1 MNRQAITFFS
11 LFSLILVLSVYYM
24 MIPPIDNNKNINQD
38 MEISLQEKLDAKR
51 ENDIQIQ
58 NDILASSAS
67 SSEQLNEA
75 LSQMDETTQHINL
88 ETSVKNKLIELGYKD
103 VFCEIDEDIIKIT
116 IQKTNG
122 NNEDVVKIIECVD
135 NATEGKY
142 SPEIKFISQ

>member
-38 MEISLQEKLDAKR
+38 MEISLQEKLNAKR

-75 LSQMDETTQHINL
+75 LGKTDLVGQGVVIQLIDKAGTQL
-88 ETSVKNKLIELGYKD
+88 S
-103 VFCEIDEDIIKIT
+103 
-116 IQKTNG
+116 
-122 NNEDVVKIIECVD
+122 EDVSVESIREEDLLLIININITTNTINVK
-135 NATEGKY
+135 
-142 SPEIKFISQ
+142 

>member
-88 ETSVKNKLIELGYKD
+88 ETLVKNKLIELGYKD
-103 VFCEIDEDIIKIT
+103 VFCEIDEDIMKNHHT
-116 IQKTNG
+116 YLQELHSSADQSYLAEQENRRAQYLVPLQQIQL
-122 NNEDVVKIIECVD
+122 
-135 NATEGKY
+135 
-142 SPEIKFISQ
+142 